1 MKVSK
6 NIEVIIDRLSTGYIF
21 TYSDFDISVSKREAV
36 IKTLNRLAASGKIK
50 KMSKG
55 RYYKPENSVFGQL
68 QPSVYQIVKDLLEN
82 DGKVIGYLTGYSVY
96 NELGLTTQVPNV
108 IQIGR
113 NSFRPAIK
121 RDIYTIKFVV
131 QKNKITKENIFA
143 LKILDAIKFIRE
155 IPDTT
160 VENSCV
166 RLMSIIKDMERSEVE
181 RLKTLS
187 LKYPP
192 STRALLGAMIEQ
204 TIGSSVAESIRNTIN
219 PITKYKFEVSQQILP
234 TLKNWNIR

>member
-1 MKVSK
+1 MKVSE
-6 NIEVIIDRLSTGYIF
+6 NIEVIIDRLQTGYIF
-21 TYSDFDISVSKREAV
+21 TYSDFDLSVSNREAV

-50 KMSKG
+50 KLSKG

-96 NELGLTTQVPNV
+96 NELGLTTQMPNT

-121 RDIYTIKFVV
+121 RNIYAIKFVV
-131 QKNKITKENIFA
+131 QKNKIIKENIPF
-143 LKILDAIKFIRE
+143 LKILDAIKFIKE

-160 VENSCV
+160 VENSCI
-166 RLMSIIKDMERSEVE
+166 RLMAIIKELNYIEIG
-181 RLKTLS
+181 RLKALS
-187 LKYPP
+187 LKYQP
-192 STRALLGAMIEQ
+192 SVRALLGAMIEQ
-204 TIGSSVAESIRNTIN
+204 SIGANVSESLRITIN
-219 PITKYKFEVSQQILP
+219 PITKYRFEVSEQVLP